1 VNTDSPNIYEEVDLL
16 LEHLANGNQTA
27 FEYIFNTYYP
37 RICLYAA
44 PFATEDKQ
52 AEDIAKEAFIRIWN
66 SDKRFKSIEHLKN
79 TLYLSTKQIGIN
91 HQVAHQRTL
100 QREEKY
106 YSIQQPYEGHHLQ
119 HMIQSEV
126 MGELYEAVN
135 KLPEQ
140 AKAVIVSTY
149 LEGKSN
155 QEVAEEMNISLQTV
169 KNYKMRALKQLR
181 QHLAPDTFQLLLSA
195 YFIFEKI
202 TSD

>member
-1 VNTDSPNIYEEVDLL
+1 VSAGSPNIYGEVDLL
-16 LEHLANGNQTA
+16 LEHLANGDQAA

-37 RICLYAA
+37 RICLFAA
-44 PFATEDKQ
+44 PFATQDKQ
-52 AEDIAKEAFIRIWN
+52 AEDIAKEAFIRIWKSEKN
-66 SDKRFKSIEHLKN
+66 FKSIEHLKN

-91 HQVAHQRTL
+91 HQVSHQRTL

-106 YSIQQPYEGHHLQ
+106 YSIQQPYEDHHLQ
-119 HMIQSEV
+119 HMIYSEV
-126 MGELYEAVN
+126 MGELYEAIS

-155 QEVAEEMNISLQTV
+155 QEVADEMNISLQTV

>member
-1 VNTDSPNIYEEVDLL
+1 VNSGSSNIFNDVDYLL
-16 LEHLANGNQTA
+16 KHLADGNQLA
-27 FEYIFNTYYP
+27 FEFVFNRYFP

-52 AEDIAKEAFIRIWN
+52 AEDIAKEAFIRVWN
-66 SDKRFKSIEHLKN
+66 SAKDFKSLDHLKN
-79 TLYLSTKQIGIN
+79 TLYLSAKQIGIN

-100 QREEKY
+100 AREEKY
-106 YSIQQPYEGHHLQ
+106 FNTQQPYEEHHLQ
-119 HMIQSEV
+119 HMIHAEV
-126 MGELYEAVN
+126 MGELYQAIN

-155 QEVAEEMNISLQTV
+155 QEVADEMNISLQTV
-169 KNYKMRALKQLR
+169 KNYKLRGLKQLR
-181 QHLAPDTFQLLLSA
+181 QHLAPDTFQLLVSA

-202 TSD
+202 TLD